1 MKFRQNDIIFILGAG
16 ASVDAGIPTSFRM
29 IKELEKL
36 LEDNQEW
43 KPYKKLYNYIKSTIY
58 QGDGINDL
66 FDSRVTYNIERLVS
80 TLSELEK
87 NERHVL
93 FPFISGWNHIL
104 IERAGGNFKNITHLK
119 QKIVGRL
126 KEKWILLGNY
136 EKANTTKRT
145 ILSSLRPGIYRGSDL
160 LYLHCNRF
168 LDGRVRF
175 F

>member
-93 FPFISGWNHIL
+93 FLLSQVGIIS
-104 IERAGGNFKNITHLK
+104 
-119 QKIVGRL
+119 
-126 KEKWILLGNY
+126 
-136 EKANTTKRT
+136 
-145 ILSSLRPGIYRGSDL
+145 
-160 LYLHCNRF
+160 
-168 LDGRVRF
+168 
-175 F
+175 